1 MLARCPSCRNTF
13 STEGPGRQICPVCG
27 KPLVVP
33 VPAAAGA
40 PDAGTAAQPPG
51 TPWERREELGFWKA
65 WGQTMQQ
72 ALLDPAGLFASARLD
87 RGAAQ
92 LGFAVFTISL
102 FWAAGQTIEG
112 ILLRGQRDQLRR
124 MLASLSSSSDASPLL
139 QRLIDAQTQASAP
152 GWVIAFALLTPLFAL
167 VLLYVNAAVT
177 HAIAA
182 LMGQAKRGFPAT
194 FAACAYA
201 CAPLALLAVP
211 ACGSLVA
218 VVWLIVLTSIG
229 MKVTH
234 GISTGAAVT
243 SALAPS
249 LLLCCLL
256 SFALGSILVA
266 FRGALGRP

>member
-1 MLARCPSCRNTF
+1 MRTSSHSSSRDFSRRFLWGRRMKRREIPGCFAEVGIAPPPRKLLGRPAGPAVDVLEGAVLARCPSCRNTF

-51 TPWERREELGFWKA
+51 TPWERREELGLWKA

-112 ILLRGQRDQLRR
+112 ILLRGQ
-124 MLASLSSSSDASPLL
+124 
-139 QRLIDAQTQASAP
+139 
-152 GWVIAFALLTPLFAL
+152 
-167 VLLYVNAAVT
+167 
-177 HAIAA
+177 
-182 LMGQAKRGFPAT
+182 
-194 FAACAYA
+194 
-201 CAPLALLAVP
+201 
-211 ACGSLVA
+211 
-218 VVWLIVLTSIG
+218 
-229 MKVTH
+229 
-234 GISTGAAVT
+234 
-243 SALAPS
+243 
-249 LLLCCLL
+249 
-256 SFALGSILVA
+256 
-266 FRGALGRP
+266 